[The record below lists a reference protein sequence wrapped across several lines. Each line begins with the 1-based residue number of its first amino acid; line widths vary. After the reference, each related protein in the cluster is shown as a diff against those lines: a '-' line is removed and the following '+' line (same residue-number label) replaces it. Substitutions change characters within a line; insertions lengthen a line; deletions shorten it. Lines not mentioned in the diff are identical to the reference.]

1 MPLIMC
7 PITLYNTKK
16 EKWLVLNHG
25 AIDFMKHFNSRGGR
39 V

>member
-1 MPLIMC
+1 MIMC

-16 EKWLVLNHG
+16 EKWLTLNYG
-25 AIDFMKHFNSRGGR
+25 AIDFMKHFNSGGDR